1 MFYEPWLLSTALVVP
16 RFIAAFSLLPFLSAQ
31 VMPGMLRNGIA
42 LSLCLP
48 LVPLVA
54 QDLDPANLAG
64 GWVLALVAKEVIIG
78 LLLGYPFAIIFW
90 AAESIGSYID
100 NQRGSAM
107 ASSVDPLTGSDSTPL
122 GTMLLQAFA
131 TYFVCSGALLIL
143 IGILY
148 KSYVI
153 WPVATFVP
161 TFGAA
166 GPTFYLGLL
175 DSLMMLVVAISGPV
189 IAAMFLAEFG
199 LALVSRFAPQMNVF
213 FLAMP
218 VKSGLAILVL
228 ILYLPLLFKTL
239 LSEGGGL
246 TGMFRRIESII
257 P

>member
-1 MFYEPWLLSTALVVP
+1 MGTALVVP
-16 RFIAAFSLLPFLSAQ
+16 RFIAAFSLLPFFSAQ
-31 VMPGMLRNGIA
+31 VVPGMLRNAIA

-48 LVPLVA
+48 LVPLIV
-54 QDLDPANLAG
+54 QHLDAAPLAG
-64 GWVLALVAKEVIIG
+64 WGVLALVGKEVILG
-78 LLLGYPFAIIFW
+78 LLLGYPFAIMFW
-90 AAESIGSYID
+90 ATESIGSYID

-122 GTMLLQAFA
+122 GSMLLQAFA
-131 TYFVCSGALLIL
+131 TYFVSSGALLIL
-143 IGILY
+143 IGLLY

-153 WPVATFVP
+153 WPVTTFVP
-161 TFGAA
+161 TFGVA
-166 GPTFYLGLL
+166 GSAFYLSLL

-218 VKSGLAILVL
+218 VKSGLAVLVL
-228 ILYLPLLFKTL
+228 IFYLPLLFKTL
-239 LSEGGGL
+239 LSESGGL

>member
-1 MFYEPWLLSTALVVP
+1 LPYETWLLSISLVVP
-16 RFIAAFSLLPFLSAQ
+16 RFIAAFSLLPFFSTQ
-31 VMPGMLRNGIA
+31 VVPGMLRNGIA

-48 LVPLVA
+48 LVPLIVQDVA
-54 QDLDPANLAG
+54 AAPLAG
-64 GWVLALVAKEVIIG
+64 WGVLALVGKEVILG
-78 LLLGYPFAIIFW
+78 LLLGYPFAIMFW

-100 NQRGSAM
+100 NQRGAAM

-131 TYFVCSGALLIL
+131 TYFVSSGALLIL
-143 IGILY
+143 IGLLY

-153 WPVATFVP
+153 WPVTTFVP

-166 GPTFYLGLL
+166 GPAFYLSLL

-199 LALVSRFAPQMNVF
+199 LAMVSRFAPQMNVF

-218 VKSGLAILVL
+218 VKSGLAVLVL
-228 ILYLPLLFKTL
+228 IFYMPLLFKTL

-246 TGMFRRIESII
+246 TGIFRRIESII

>member
-1 MFYEPWLLSTALVVP
+1 LSTALVVP
-16 RFIAAFSLLPFLSAQ
+16 RFIAAFSLLPFFSAQ
-31 VMPGMLRNGIA
+31 VLPGMLRNGIA

-48 LVPLVA
+48 LVPLIA
-54 QDLDPANLAG
+54 QDLDAAPLAG
-64 GWVLALVAKEVIIG
+64 WGVLALVGKEVILG
-78 LLLGYPFAIIFW
+78 LLLGYPFAIMFW

-131 TYFVCSGALLIL
+131 TYFVSSGALLIL
-143 IGILY
+143 IGLLY

-153 WPVATFVP
+153 WPVTTFVP

-166 GPTFYLGLL
+166 GPAFYLSLL

-218 VKSGLAILVL
+218 VKSGLAVLVL
-228 ILYLPLLFKTL
+228 IFYLPLLFKTL
-239 LSEGGGL
+239 LSEGGSL
-246 TGMFRRIESII
+246 TGMFKRIESII

>member
-1 MFYEPWLLSTALVVP
+1 MPYETWLLSISLVVP
-16 RFIAAFSLLPFLSAQ
+16 RFIAAFSLLPFFSTQ
-31 VMPGMLRNGIA
+31 VVPGMLRNGIA

-48 LVPLVA
+48 LVPLIVQDVA
-54 QDLDPANLAG
+54 AAPLAG
-64 GWVLALVAKEVIIG
+64 WGVLALVGKEVILG
-78 LLLGYPFAIIFW
+78 LLLGYPFAIMFW

-100 NQRGSAM
+100 NQRGAAM

-131 TYFVCSGALLIL
+131 TYFVSSGALLIL
-143 IGILY
+143 IGLLY

-153 WPVATFVP
+153 WPVTTFVP

-166 GPTFYLGLL
+166 GPAFYLSLL

-199 LALVSRFAPQMNVF
+199 LAMVSRFAPQMNVF

-218 VKSGLAILVL
+218 VKSGLAVLVL
-228 ILYLPLLFKTL
+228 IFYMPLLFKTL

-246 TGMFRRIESII
+246 TGIFRRIESII